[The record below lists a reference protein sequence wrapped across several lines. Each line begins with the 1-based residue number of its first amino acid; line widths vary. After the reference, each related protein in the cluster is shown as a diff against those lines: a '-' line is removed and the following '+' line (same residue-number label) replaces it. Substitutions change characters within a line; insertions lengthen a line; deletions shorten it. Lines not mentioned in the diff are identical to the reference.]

1 MICAV
6 IEVNNFEQDI
16 ISKTL
21 AFYEDIEARFFGSFS
36 EAVSFLERNFVEMV
50 FLRISGKEDYWE
62 GQFEIIRTID
72 RETKI
77 VLIGD
82 NKIEAVKAFTL
93 EATDFLLEP
102 ISKNRLEIS
111 ARRATAS

>member
-6 IEVNNFEQDI
+6 IEANNYEQEI

-21 AFYEDIEARFFGSFS
+21 AFHKGVEAKFFGSFS
-36 EAVSFLERNFVEMV
+36 EAVSFLEMNFVEMV

-82 NKIEAVKAFTL
+82 NRVEAVKAFTL

-102 ISKNRLEIS
+102 ITRNRLEIS
-111 ARRATAS
+111 AKRATAS

>member
-6 IEVNNFEQDI
+6 IEANSFEQEI

-21 AFYEDIEARFFGSFS
+21 AFHDGMEARCFESFS
-36 EAVSFLERNFVEMV
+36 EAVSFLEQNFVDMV

-62 GQFEIIRTID
+62 GQFEMIRAID
-72 RETKI
+72 REIKI

-82 NKIEAVKAFTL
+82 NRIEAVKAFTL

-111 ARRATAS
+111 TRRAIAS

>member
-6 IEVNNFEQDI
+6 IEANNFEQEI
-16 ISKTL
+16 ISKAL
-21 AFYEDIEARFFGSFS
+21 AFYDGMEARYFESFT
-36 EAVSFLERNFVEMV
+36 EAVSFIEKNFVEMV

-62 GQFEIIRTID
+62 GQFETIRMID
-72 RETKI
+72 REI
-77 VLIGD
+77 RIILIGD
-82 NKIEAVKAFTL
+82 NRIEAVKAFTL

-111 ARRATAS
+111 ARRATAV